1 MEFVL
6 VLAVIIV
13 ICKILGVSNEMIVA
27 GGLVLIE
34 LAIIA
39 MMLLFAYCCVR
50 MIFTKRKKARFTR
63 IDRVKSGRYKVAFY
77 IVDDVEYPCIFPSE
91 VILNDK
97 MYRTDR
103 EYHVLFSKSMKKVFD
118 IYTVITCITGFIASA
133 IAVFMTMQVVAFM
146 ELF

>member
-34 LAIIA
+34 LTIIA

-63 IDRVKSGRYKVAFY
+63 IDRVKAADTRSPSTSLTTWNTPAFSPARSY
-77 IVDDVEYPCIFPSE
+77 STTKCTAP
-91 VILNDK
+91 
-97 MYRTDR
+97 
-103 EYHVLFSKSMKKVFD
+103 
-118 IYTVITCITGFIASA
+118 TGNTTYCSA
-133 IAVFMTMQVVAFM
+133 KA
-146 ELF
+146 